1 MARRKQ
7 MVGWSEEAARVLK
20 RADPAG
26 RRHGA
31 RAVAAWREVV
41 GPEVALRTRGFALRE
56 SGELV
61 VFVESAAWATQLQL
75 MSEELLA
82 RLNSHLGHNEVRH
95 IRFTVSR
102 NVSTEATWRTM
113 EDEVDAFYQAEDTE
127 PLPLSATELRQAEH
141 VAQAI
146 KDPSLRALALRV
158 MVKDLELKKG
168 RNARRTKS
176 GDGLTD

>member
-7 MVGWSEEAARVLK
+7 MIGWGDEAARVLK
-20 RADPAG
+20 RADPKG

-31 RAVAAWREVV
+31 RAVTAWREVV
-41 GPEVALRTRGFALRE
+41 GPEIARRTRGFAVRNNR
-56 SGELV
+56 ELV
-61 VFVESAAWATQLQL
+61 VFVDTAAWATQLSL
-75 MSEELLA
+75 MSEELLE
-82 RLNSHLGHNEVRH
+82 RLNSHLGHNEVTH

-102 NVSTEATWRTM
+102 SVDTEATWQTI
-113 EDEVDAFYQAEDTE
+113 EDDVDAFYQAEDTE
-127 PLPLSATELRQAEH
+127 PLPLSATELMQAEH

-168 RNARRTKS
+168 RSARRTAAA
-176 GDGLTD
+176 GDPAD

>member
-1 MARRKQ
+1 MI
-7 MVGWSEEAARVLK
+7 GWGEEASRVLK
-20 RADPAG
+20 RADPKG

-31 RAVAAWREVV
+31 RAVNAWREVV
-41 GPEVALRTRGFALRE
+41 GPEIAKRTRGFALRDDR
-56 SGELV
+56 ELV
-61 VFVESAAWATQLQL
+61 VFVDTAAWATQLSL
-75 MSEELLA
+75 MSEDLLE
-82 RLNSHLGHNEVRH
+82 RLNSHLGHNEVTH

-102 NVSTEATWRTM
+102 SVDSEATWRTI
-113 EDEVDAFYQAEDTE
+113 EDDVDAFYQAEDTE

-168 RNARRTKS
+168 RDARRMKTG
-176 GDGLTD
+176 GDLQD